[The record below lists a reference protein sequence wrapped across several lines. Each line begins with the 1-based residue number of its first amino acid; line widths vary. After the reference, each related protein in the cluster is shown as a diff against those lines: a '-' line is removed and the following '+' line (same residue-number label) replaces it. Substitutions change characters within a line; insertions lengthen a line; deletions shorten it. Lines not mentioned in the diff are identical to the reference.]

1 MKMNK
6 KLTSFIID
14 FWSYALKGGPKYY
27 VWLGFLSLFM
37 LVGAYT
43 TYVQLTQGMIVT
55 GATDQITWE
64 LYISNFIFTAHIAAA
79 AILVVIPAYM
89 YKRKDMQNL
98 AVLGEIVALG
108 FVSAGILFVV
118 YHVGRPDR
126 LWHIIPGIGYFNFP
140 NSMLDFDVIV
150 LNVYLIIN
158 LAAAYFLLYRRYVD
172 HPVHGFFYR
181 YLIWL
186 AVLWGPLIH
195 IITSAVLASNARMY
209 SWATAVLPFAF
220 LSMAGASGPA
230 IIIIIFL
237 IIRKYTKLQIENS
250 VIDLLSQIILW
261 SLLVLSLVFAAEFFV
276 TLYSST
282 HHAASLKFNMF
293 GHNGL
298 NMYVPWFW
306 GTILVIFGSFAA
318 LLFPRIRK
326 SYDLYLPLICTLV
339 FLAVLVEKPV
349 ILVFP
354 AFSPSPLGE
363 YTQYYPTFIEYA
375 NVMAVWA
382 FAVMTLTV
390 TLKGAVGILTGE
402 VKYNEQATA
411 PVRDVVAPALK
422 EGA

>member
-1 MKMNK
+1 MNK
-6 KLTSFIID
+6 LTAFIVD
-14 FWSYALKGGPKYY
+14 FWSYALKGSPKYY
-27 VWLGFLSLFM
+27 AWLGFLSLFM
-37 LVGAYT
+37 LVGVYT
-43 TYVQLTQGMIVT
+43 TYRQLTEGMILT
-55 GATDQITWE
+55 GATDEITWE

-79 AILVVIPAYM
+79 AILVVIPAFM
-89 YKRKDMQNL
+89 YQHKGMKDL
-98 AVLGEIVALG
+98 AVLGEIIALG
-108 FVSAGILFVV
+108 FVSTGILFVV

-126 LWHIIPGIGYFNFP
+126 LWHMIPGLGYFNFP

-158 LAAAYFLLYRRYVD
+158 LVAAYFLLYRRYVD
-172 HPVHGFFYR
+172 RPVHGFFYR

-209 SWATAVLPFAF
+209 SWASAVLPFAF

-230 IIIIIFL
+230 IIIIVFL
-237 IIRKYTKLQIENS
+237 IIRKYTKLQIDNT

-261 SLLVLSLVFAAEFFV
+261 SLLVLSLVFAAEFFTV
-276 TLYSST
+276 LYPST

-298 NMYVPWFW
+298 DMYVPWFW
-306 GTILVIFGSFAA
+306 LIMAAIFGSFAA
-318 LLFPRIRK
+318 LLFPKIRK
-326 SYDLYLPLICTLV
+326 SYDLYLPIICMIV
-339 FLAVLVEKPV
+339 FLAVLIEKPV

-375 NVMAVWA
+375 NVLAVWA
-382 FAVMTLTV
+382 FGFMTLTV

-402 VKYNEQATA
+402 VKYIEKAADTVEDA
-411 PVRDVVAPALK
+411 VPAK
-422 EGA
+422 